1 MPNHQ
6 GVRAVKSPLRTS
18 ASSAAII
25 FSLFLFLGFGR
36 ARAADTTLVV
46 WGIGEGEGQ
55 VGFFAAVEA
64 FERDNPGVQVVTS
77 PAGGGQNPQKML
89 TAVVGGAAPDAI
101 NQDRFTVSSW
111 AAKKAFLPLDG
122 MLAGQGASDSKLI
135 RAEDYYSAC
144 WNETVFEGHVYAI
157 PNGTDARAMYYNIA
171 ELRRVGFVDEQGNV
185 VPPKTWQDLGQY
197 SLRLCVSDAI
207 EKAGLL
213 DDGGRL
219 IPPATWR
226 DVEVFNLL
234 TAMPD
239 PAARAA
245 ILGDPRHLVLPPD
258 FTSAYVE
265 NYRFPATEAGVAA
278 GVFDR
283 EGRITPP
290 ATWRYLRIGYIPV
303 YGNVW
308 LHMYAWQ
315 NHGHFMGQDGR
326 TCTLNDSP
334 IVEAL
339 EWMTGFY
346 DLFGGRPRIEAFS
359 SSFQGEFLNP
369 FYTGTIAMKVET
381 DGMLGGIARYRPDIE
396 FGVILTPM
404 PPNGKPTTWSGGF
417 SYAIP
422 RNARHPELAWR
433 FIRWMSSYEAIH
445 LVERTRLNYNRSRGR
460 PYVMGIPANRT
471 IGKVLVHEL
480 VDENP
485 DLPASLKRGY
495 HQFLDMMEFSD
506 FRDVTPAS
514 QVLWDEIQRATNMAT
529 YHKLTP
535 QGAANAGTATVRQE
549 LDRLYRPVTG
559 GEVNWMLVALVSLS
573 IVALGAGVAW
583 WSYRDRFRL
592 GRMARHDLAAGVGFI
607 SPWLVGFM
615 IFMAGPFVVSIVM
628 SFTQYDVLTPA
639 RWVGVRHYVEL
650 FTNDPIF
657 WKSLWNTIFMMLGIP
672 LGMTVGLAVAML
684 LNANVKGMSWYRT
697 IYYLP
702 AVVPTVA
709 ASILWIWVL
718 HPTSGMLNILLDKV
732 GLGQP
737 LWLQSETWSKPAIIV
752 MGLWGA
758 GSSMIIWLAGLKG
771 IPEHLYEAAQ
781 IDGAGRWKQ
790 FVHVTIPMLSPY
802 IFFNLIMGIIGTLQV
817 FTQAFIMT
825 AGGPVD
831 STLFYVYYLFNNA
844 FQYLR
849 MGYASAMAWILFVII
864 LVLTLIQLKLA
875 PKWVHYEGEEK

>member
-1 MPNHQ
+1 MLTVSRT
-6 GVRAVKSPLRTS
+6 GVR
-18 ASSAAII
+18 I
-25 FSLFLFLGFGR
+25 FALAGFFLPVLGFSTR
-36 ARAADTTLVV
+36 TADTTRPGDEVNLVV
-46 WGIGEGEGQ
+46 WGIGEGEGN

-64 FERDNPGVQVVTS
+64 FERQNPGVRVVTS

-111 AAKKAFLPLDG
+111 AAKKAFLPLDQF
-122 MLAGQGASDSKLI
+122 LAAQDQNDPQVI

-144 WNETVFEGHVYAI
+144 WNETVFEGHVYAV
-157 PNGTDARAMYYNIA
+157 PNGTDARALYYNSA
-171 ELRRVGFVDEQGNV
+171 ELRRVGLVDEQGNA
-185 VPPKTWQDLGQY
+185 VPPKTWQDLGQH
-197 SLRLCVSDAI
+197 SLRLCVTDA
-207 EKAGLL
+207 AQMADLL
-213 DDGGRL
+213 DAEGRL
-219 IPPATWR
+219 VPPATWR

-234 TAMPD
+234 LSVPD
-239 PAARAA
+239 PDQRSA
-245 ILGDPRHLVLPPD
+245 ILDDPRHLVLPPE
-258 FTSAYVE
+258 FTSRYVDG
-265 NYRFPATEAGVAA
+265 YRFPVTEKGLKSGIV
-278 GVFDR
+278 
-283 EGRITPP
+283 GRDGKMTAP
-290 ATWRYLRIGYIPV
+290 AVWRFRSIGFIPV

-315 NHGHFMGQDGR
+315 NHSHFMSPDGR
-326 TCTLNDSP
+326 RCTLGDP
-334 IVEAL
+334 AIVDAL
-339 EWMTGFY
+339 TWMTGFY

-369 FYTGTIAMKVET
+369 FLTSTIAMVVNT
-381 DGMLGGIARYRPDIE
+381 DGFLGTIARYRPDIE
-396 FGVILTPM
+396 FGVVLTPL
-404 PPNGKPTTWSGGF
+404 PPDGKPTTWSGGF

-471 IGKVLVHEL
+471 IGKVLVREL

-485 DLPASLKRGY
+485 DLPGPLKQGY

-506 FRDVTPAS
+506 FREVTPAS

-529 YHKLTP
+529 YHKLSP
-535 QGAANAGTATVRQE
+535 EAAAQAGAATVQQE
-549 LDRLYRPVTG
+549 LDRAYRPVTG
-559 GEVNWMLVALVSLS
+559 AEVNWTLVAVVSLLV
-573 IVALGAGVAW
+573 VAVAGGMLW
-583 WSYRDRFRL
+583 RTYRDRFRL

-615 IFMAGPFVVSIVM
+615 IFMAGPFVVSIVF

-639 RWVGVRHYVEL
+639 RWVGVRHYAEL

-657 WKSLWNTIFMMLGIP
+657 WKSLGNTLFMMVGIPIGMAVGLGI
-672 LGMTVGLAVAML
+672 AML
-684 LNANVKGMSWYRT
+684 LNADVKGMSWYRT

-702 AVVPTVA
+702 AIVPTVA

-718 HPTSGMLNILLDKV
+718 HPTNGMLNILLEKI

-737 LWLQSETWSKPAIIV
+737 LWLQSEDWSKPAIIV

-771 IPEHLYEAAQ
+771 IPDHLYEAAQ
-781 IDGAGRWKQ
+781 IDGAGRWSR
-790 FVHVTIPMLSPY
+790 FLHVTLPMLSPY
-802 IFFNLIMGIIGTLQV
+802 IFFNLIMGVIGTLQI

-849 MGYASAMAWILFVII
+849 MGYASAMAWILFLII
-864 LVLTLIQLKLA
+864 LILTLAQLKLA
-875 PKWVHYEGEEK
+875 PRWVHYEGEEK